1 MNKEE
6 KNKKEQKKHNHSLTK
21 HKRNTTQKEHRKS
34 KAKKKKSHRI
44 GKCGTKT
51 KKTLQEGKGT
61 TDGLTR
67 GTMSSFNEDQLRDK
81 LNRLSPTM
89 QSIQSLFIIDA
100 SLYPAPLH
108 VPSPNLHVF

>member
-1 MNKEE
+1 MNKEG
-6 KNKKEQKKHNHSLTK
+6 KNKKEQKNTITHSQNTK
-21 HKRNTTQKEHRKS
+21 ETQHKKNTASQKQ
-34 KAKKKKSHRI
+34 KKKMSSNRQMCHKN
-44 GKCGTKT
+44 